1 MKQEQR
7 AQMTRDRIM
16 KAAMEV
22 FGTRGYD
29 GGCGRNRRDLLCES
43 FFHDVYLFGRSASR
57 AALYILT
64 ERSAR
69 PPVCPAERL

>member
-29 GGCGRNRRDLLCES
+29 GGTVGEICRQGINKGLVYHYYES
-43 FFHDVYLFGRSASR
+43 KD
-57 AALYILT
+57 ALYL
-64 ERSAR
+64 ECLRVS
-69 PPVCPAERL
+69 